1 MLDRMIFDLA
11 AILDFSATPSFV
23 CNVSFFAI
31 RTVAG
36 EDVDSDCGGC
46 FILIWFM
53 LVDDFFFFLAIPIR
67 HPAYQKMCAWWRKPR
82 AGFQIFPM
90 MLYH

>member
-46 FILIWFM
+46 FILI
-53 LVDDFFFFLAIPIR
+53 
-67 HPAYQKMCAWWRKPR
+67 
-82 AGFQIFPM
+82 
-90 MLYH
+90 